1 MTSWSVASSITERL
15 PDDGLLDG
23 FWASDIWLMRT
34 CPLGVGQ
41 GFTAQA
47 PWPTHLSITYQ
58 ADLEHAIGCGLVDR
72 LMNTFYPYRGCALTL
87 IDVGWDNVMSS
98 EMAFYRAAAG
108 AMDELMTT
116 AKWRLVTIGFEN
128 PT

>member
-1 MTSWSVASSITERL
+1 MLNGRHPSNYAAVRFQCEPADAL
-15 PDDGLLDG
+15 
-23 FWASDIWLMRT
+23 
-34 CPLGVGQ
+34 
-41 GFTAQA
+41 GFTAEA
-47 PWPTHLSITYQ
+47 PWPTHLGITYQ
-58 ADLEHAIGCGLVDR
+58 ADLERAIGCGLVDR

-87 IDVGWDNVMSS
+87 IDVGWDDVMSS